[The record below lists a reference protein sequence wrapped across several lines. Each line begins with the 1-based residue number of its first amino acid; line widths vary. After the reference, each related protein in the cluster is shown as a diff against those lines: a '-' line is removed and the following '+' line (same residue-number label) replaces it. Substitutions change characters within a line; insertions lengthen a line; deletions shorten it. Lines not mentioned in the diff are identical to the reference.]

1 MQTVS
6 SMANEFHDDF
16 IQPLEVDEE
25 KAFWKNGM
33 MSYIRPAYT
42 SNKSSRLL
50 YIVTGI
56 CAALLLAIII
66 IVSVNNTNVG
76 RKLIELEENAANL
89 SASVFSELQ
98 GSNAVDT
105 DVQAEINKLQ
115 ASIMNAE
122 SQLSFV
128 GKASRVM
135 DELESLKSTVFLL
148 KCNLEKLMNNITASQ
163 TKACCP
169 DGWVYHSMSCYYF
182 STSVMQWHAAR
193 DDCNSKQAMLAV
205 INERSEWDFLISR
218 TVPSYYWIGLTD
230 ERTGHWEWVD
240 GTPYTVDPK
249 EWMPGQPDDWKNH
262 GLGGGEDCAHLH
274 ANGKYNDDHC
284 TRLYR
289 FICEKKLG

>member
-1 MQTVS
+1 MKT
-6 SMANEFHDDF
+6 
-16 IQPLEVDEE
+16 LKKVD
-25 KAFWKNGM
+25 
-33 MSYIRPAYT
+33 
-42 SNKSSRLL
+42 
-50 YIVTGI
+50 
-56 CAALLLAIII
+56 
-66 IVSVNNTNVG
+66 TNVG

-105 DVQAEINKLQ
+105 DVQAEIKKLQ

-122 SQLSFV
+122 SQLSFDTDV
-128 GKASRVM
+128 QAEIKKLQASIM
-135 DELESLKSTVFLL
+135 NAESQLIFV
-148 KCNLEKLMNNITASQ
+148 TASQ

-182 STSVMQWHAAR
+182 STSGMEWHAAR

-205 INERSEWDFLISR
+205 INERREWDFVISR
-218 TVPSYYWIGLTD
+218 TVPIYYWIGLTD

>member
-6 SMANEFHDDF
+6 SMANEFRDDF

-66 IVSVNNTNVG
+66 VVSVNN
-76 RKLIELEENAANL
+76 
-89 SASVFSELQ
+89 
-98 GSNAVDT
+98 T
-105 DVQAEINKLQ
+105 DVQAEIKKLQ

-128 GKASRVM
+128 GKAAKVM
-135 DELESLKSTVFLL
+135 DELESLKSTLFLL
-148 KCNLEKLMNNITASQ
+148 KCNLDNLMNNITASP

-182 STSVMQWHAAR
+182 STNGMEWHAAR

-205 INERSEWDFLISR
+205 INERSEWEFLISR
-218 TVPSYYWIGLTD
+218 TVPTYYWIGLTD

-274 ANGKYNDDHC
+274 RNGKYNDDHC

-289 FICEKKLG
+289 FVCEKKLG